1 MASVTRK
8 EEIILATL
16 DLAAEHGL
24 RSVTLTQIAARMSM
38 RKPSLYNH
46 FSSKDEIVSEAYRYL
61 RERARAR
68 SAIPVIDLDRLIA
81 GKSLE
86 ETLLTLF
93 EQYCSLVMD
102 PDLLRLFKVLYAER
116 PTNAA
121 AAQIV
126 LDETNHMVQQVS
138 ELFRV
143 LASQG
148 KMRCDDVDMA
158 ALSFAMTIH
167 GLVDRQIDEM
177 VARQPEGEDAQLASA
192 DARAFISWF
201 ARQMEVGHA

>member
-1 MASVTRK
+1 MTRR

-24 RSVTLTQIAARMSM
+24 RSVTLAQIAERVGM

-46 FSSKDEIVSEAYRYL
+46 FSSKDDIVQEAYRYL
-61 RERARAR
+61 RDQARTR
-68 SAIPVIDLDRLIA
+68 SVMPNVDFDDLFA
-81 GKSLE
+81 GRSLE
-86 ETLLTLF
+86 EILLALF
-93 EQYCSLVMD
+93 EQYRSLVMD

-126 LDETNHMVQQVS
+126 LDETDRMVGQVRM
-138 ELFRV
+138 LFRA
-143 LASQG
+143 LAEQ
-148 KMRCDDVDMA
+148 RRLTCDDVDMA
-158 ALSFAMTIH
+158 ALSYAMTIH
-167 GLVDRQIDEM
+167 GLVDRQLDELS
-177 VARQPEGEDAQLASA
+177 AYGPAEDGSQPTFDHAQAY
-192 DARAFISWF
+192 ISWF